1 MPSRGGAAVGPPK
14 IYIPADGPHLVHRA
28 AIFATTAEI
37 REVLMAFGRTSKNDP
52 CPCGSGKK
60 YKKCC
65 LNQGIFRSN
74 AFRAGSY
81 GDWGEFHAGIAYVGS
96 DQQTVFV
103 KQETTYFDEN
113 SAVTNAET
121 DLQVALNQSGGDED
135 RVIDNIQV
143 AGYLPVESAK
153 GIEEENAEGLPT
165 LDYAMNELVAAHIQ
179 SNQPPET
186 RTAFDRLTGLGY
198 SRRHA
203 FLMIKMVIVAE
214 LWRSSERHTSPDSD
228 QLVKALNDLP
238 DLPDFLQTAGFNTV
252 PVGSGISA

>member
-1 MPSRGGAAVGPPK
+1 
-14 IYIPADGPHLVHRA
+14 
-28 AIFATTAEI
+28 
-37 REVLMAFGRTSKNDP
+37 MAFARTSRNDP

-65 LNQGIFRSN
+65 FNQRISRSN

-81 GDWGEFHAGIAYVGS
+81 GDWGEFHAGIAYVGT

-113 SAVTNAET
+113 SAVTKAET
-121 DLQVALNQSGGDED
+121 DLQVALNQSGGNED
-135 RVIDNIQV
+135 RVIDNIQI

-153 GIEEENAEGLPT
+153 STEEENAAGLPT

-186 RTAFDRLTGLGY
+186 RKAFDRLTGLGY

-214 LWRSSERHTSPDSD
+214 LWRSSEHHTSPDGD

>member
-1 MPSRGGAAVGPPK
+1 
-14 IYIPADGPHLVHRA
+14 
-28 AIFATTAEI
+28 
-37 REVLMAFGRTSKNDP
+37 MAFARTSRNDP
-52 CPCGSGKK
+52 CPCGSGQK

-65 LNQGIFRSN
+65 FNQRISRSN

-81 GDWGEFHAGIAYVGS
+81 GDWGEFHAGISYVGT

-113 SAVTNAET
+113 SAVTKAET
-121 DLQVALNQSGGDED
+121 DLQVALTQSGGNED
-135 RVIDNIQV
+135 RVIDNIQI
-143 AGYLPVESAK
+143 AGYLPLESAK
-153 GIEEENAEGLPT
+153 SIGEENAAGLPT

-186 RTAFDRLTGLGY
+186 RKAFDRLTGLGY

-214 LWRSSERHTSPDSD
+214 LWRSSEHHTSPDGD

>member
-1 MPSRGGAAVGPPK
+1 MRLAQTAPRPPQGTTSGPPSR
-14 IYIPADGPHLVHRA
+14 YIRA
-28 AIFATTAEI
+28 TAEI
-37 REVLMAFGRTSKNDP
+37 REVLMAFGRTSRNDA

-65 LNQGIFRSN
+65 LNQPISRSN

-81 GDWGEFHAGIAYVGS
+81 GDWGEFHAGIAYVGI

-121 DLQVALNQSGGDED
+121 DLQVALNQSGGNED
-135 RVIDNIQV
+135 RVIDTIQI

-153 GIEEENAEGLPT
+153 CIEEENAEGLPT

-186 RTAFDRLTGLGY
+186 RIAFDRLTGLGY

-214 LWRSSERHTSPDSD
+214 LWRSSELHSPDGD

-238 DLPDFLQTAGFNTV
+238 DLPDFLQAAGFNAV